1 MGRRRRLEIPAPV
14 DLTMTLIAKPME
26 RKMQRRRT
34 ITGWLAAACSAL
46 LTLGFPAGESR
57 AADYPNRPITILV
70 PFAAGGSSDVV
81 MRLVAQKAA
90 ESMNQTIIIDNRPGG
105 AGNVA
110 AVAVK
115 NAAPDGYLLMMGH
128 TGTHA
133 VNPSLYADLRFDPV
147 KDFQPVVPLMAFSN
161 ILLVPE
167 ASPARSAGDVIALAK
182 SRPDGL
188 TFGSPGIGTG
198 GHLMGSLLSK
208 NTGARFVHVPYRGV
222 APALTDLVAGRADF
236 MFASYI
242 SAVSHIQG
250 GSLRM
255 LAIAAEK
262 RHPLLPDLP
271 TMAEAGYPEAT
282 MVQWFGLFAP
292 AGTPAP
298 VVQKLNAEFVKALQH
313 DDVRKAVRAQA
324 VDILSGTPEDLAALV
339 RRDIERLGRI
349 VKESGATAQ

>member
-1 MGRRRRLEIPAPV
+1 MNLV
-14 DLTMTLIAKPME
+14 AKPME
-26 RKMQRRRT
+26 YKMERRGQA
-34 ITGWLAAACSAL
+34 IGWLTAACSVL
-46 LTLGFPAGESR
+46 LTFGLPAGESR
-57 AADYPNRPITILV
+57 AADYPSRPITILV

-110 AVAVK
+110 AVTIK

-133 VNPSLYADLRFDPV
+133 VNPSLYSDLKFDPV
-147 KDFQPVVPLMAFSN
+147 RDFEPVVPLTAFSN
-161 ILLVPE
+161 IMVVPD
-167 ASPARSAGDVIALAK
+167 ASPARSAGDIIALAK
-182 SRPDGL
+182 NRPDGL
-188 TFGSPGIGTG
+188 IFGSPGIGTG

-208 NTGARFVHVPYRGV
+208 NTGAKFIHVPYRGV

-236 MFASYI
+236 MFAAYI
-242 SAVSHIQG
+242 SAVGHIQG

-255 LAIAAEK
+255 LAIAAER

-292 AGTPAP
+292 AGTPAS
-298 VVQKLNAEFVKALQH
+298 VVQRLNAEFIKALQH
-313 DDVRKAVRAQA
+313 DEVQKATRDQA
-324 VDILSGTPEDLAALV
+324 VDILSGTPEDLGALV

-349 VKESGATAQ
+349 VRDSGAQAQ